1 MTVRNVCGGDVSQ
14 VGLSREGSLSEMVF
28 ELVSDWGTMR
38 NKDKQEEGRRGK
50 GRGRGRRGGSQE
62 SKSGEKSVQWE
73 ERARV
78 NSQLEDR
85 AWDGGKSDRGR
96 EVDDVV
102 QGCGDYV
109 IFKGLLKGWVLDF
122 IL

>member
-1 MTVRNVCGGDVSQ
+1 MSCGGDVSQ

-28 ELVSDWGTMR
+28 ELVSDWGTMG

-50 GRGRGRRGGSQE
+50 GRGKGRRGGSQE

-85 AWDGGKSDRGR
+85 AWDGGNSDRGR